1 MSQLYIAQ
9 DTPLMC
15 SKGRRLIGI
24 GVSSQSS
31 VKLKK
36 GGKLMATED
45 DRFKDNFICPEMMM
59 AGALAGVAVAAAFSG
74 GLFVLAAAAWA
85 GSALIDD
92 CLNICSFLCKGSDW
106 KNTHPKVKIENK
118 KPLLQNSSLHC
129 FIGGEVTFHLPIVQ
143 LQEASTAS
151 EMAKDSYDD
160 GYQDKE
166 GNDIEIDG
174 YTRINT
180 DDQSKLDQLFGPGAL
195 KKEDFNTNSDNGFF
209 ASLYYNEDTGDYFV
223 AFRGSEPKGMQF
235 YHDWFIE
242 DGGQAFGFDT
252 PQIEKTRSLAEKMDN
267 ATKGKVKFTGHSLGG
282 GNSAMASYY
291 TGLPGY
297 TFNARGVH
305 QNTLNY
311 LDKKGAVKST
321 SNIINYSTSN
331 DILNGLQNNREG
343 LLSTLAFS
351 GIPGLNLLAGFG
363 GLTGAAPRALGE
375 QNEIFGYIE
384 DNEGLGIKTLG
395 SGHSAYADAF
405 QAMMDTINTDVVANN
420 I

>member
-9 DTPLMC
+9 GTPLIC

-31 VKLKK
+31 VNLKK
-36 GGKLMATED
+36 GAKLMATED
-45 DRFKDNFICPEMMM
+45 DRFKDNFICPEMMI

-74 GLFVLAAAAWA
+74 GLLVLAAAAWA

-106 KNTHPKVKIENK
+106 KNTHPKVRIENK

-129 FIGGEVTFHLPIVQ
+129 FIGGEVTFHLPVVQ
-143 LQEASTAS
+143 LQEAVIAS
-151 EMAKDSYDD
+151 KMAQDSYEDNK
-160 GYQDKE
+160 GQ
-166 GNDIEIDG
+166 NTTIDG

-180 DDQSKLDQLFGPGAL
+180 DDQNELDKLFGPGVL
-195 KKEDFNTNSDNGFF
+195 TEKDFNTNKDNGFF
-209 ASLYYNEDTGDYFV
+209 SSLYYNKNTGEYFV
-223 AFRGSEPKGMQF
+223 AFRGSEAGDQF
-235 YHDWFIE
+235 IKDWVIE
-242 DGGQAFGFDT
+242 DGGQAFGFNT
-252 PQIEKTRSLAEKMDN
+252 PQIEKTRNLAKKMN
-267 ATKGKVKFTGHSLGG
+267 EATNGKVKFTGHSLGG

-305 QNTLNY
+305 SNTLKY
-311 LDKKGAVKST
+311 LDEKKAVGST

-343 LLSTLAFS
+343 LLATLAFS
-351 GIPGLNLLAGFG
+351 RIPGLNKIAIVG

-395 SGHSAYADAF
+395 SGHGAYADAL
-405 QAMMDTINTDVVANN
+405 QAMVANINTDVVANN
-420 I
+420 S

>member
-9 DTPLMC
+9 DTPLTC

-31 VKLKK
+31 VKLKN

-45 DRFKDNFICPEMMM
+45 DRFKDNFICPEMMV

-74 GLFVLAAAAWA
+74 GLLVLAAAAWA

-106 KNTHPKVKIENK
+106 QNTHPKVKIENK

-129 FIGGEVTFHLPIVQ
+129 FIGGEVTFHLPIAQ

-151 EMAKDSYDD
+151 QMAQNSYED
-160 GYQDKE
+160 GYKDEK
-166 GNDIEIDG
+166 GNDVSIDG

-180 DDQSKLDQLFGPGAL
+180 DDQGKLDELFGPGVL
-195 KKEDFNTNSDNGFF
+195 KKEDFNTNNDNGFY
-209 ASLYYNEDTGDYFV
+209 ASLYHNAETGDFFV

-252 PQIEKTRSLAEKMDN
+252 PQIEKTRSLAEKMDY
-267 ATKGKVKFTGHSLGG
+267 ATNGNVKFTGHSLGG

-291 TGLPGY
+291 TGLTGY
-297 TFNARGVH
+297 TFNTRGVH

-311 LDKKGAVKST
+311 LDEKGAVKST

-351 GIPGLNLLAGFG
+351 GIPGLNLLAGAG
-363 GLTGAAPRALGE
+363 GLTGGVPRALNE
-375 QNEIFGYIE
+375 QHEIYGYIE
-384 DNEGLGIKTLG
+384 DNEGLGIKTIG
-395 SGHSAYADAF
+395 SGHSAYNDAF
-405 QAMMDTINTDVVANN
+405 QAMMSTINTDVVANN